1 MIAGGNWM
9 VSRGRLNGWSKST
22 RGNWMV
28 ARRRLTGWPKKTANT
43 VIDLL
48 GFSKETS

>member
-1 MIAGGNWM
+1 METASDKADDFIDKG
-9 VSRGRLNGWSKST
+9 
-22 RGNWMV
+22 
-28 ARRRLTGWPKKTANT
+28 RLTGWPKRTANT